1 MNGNDSHC
9 IINLELR
16 ALAELLGP
24 YGIRYIVESLSI
36 QIGYQ
41 IQEILTTVKKN
52 RNNLR
57 VLRTSFEDPQKMA
70 ELTGKLEDLPAFLQR
85 LQLIGVINE
94 FQVNMTS

>member
-57 VLRTSFEDPQKMA
+57 VLRTSFEDAQKMA